1 MLANLGQ
8 LSAQVDQDLGRHTL
22 TLPDQSEQNV
32 FGADVAVTEFLCLR
46 DRQQQQLRG
55 PRRERLR
62 LVRGEGPSGTE
73 GFGNLAPSSF
83 KTDSQRVQC
92 FGRYAFTLSQKAG
105 QQVLRPDEAV
115 ME

>member
-46 DRQQQQLRG
+46 DRQQQLRG
-55 PRRERLR
+55 PRRERRL

>member
-46 DRQQQQLRG
+46 DRQQQLRG

-83 KTDSQRVQC
+83 KTDSQRVEC
-92 FGRYAFTLSQKAG
+92 FGHYAFTLSQKAE